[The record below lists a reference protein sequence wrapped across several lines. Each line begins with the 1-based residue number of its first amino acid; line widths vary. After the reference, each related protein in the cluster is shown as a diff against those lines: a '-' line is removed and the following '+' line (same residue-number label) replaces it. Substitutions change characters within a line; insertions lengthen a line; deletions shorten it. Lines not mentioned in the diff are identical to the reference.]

1 MRWAGRVNGVNF
13 LNRSRI
19 TLSPFVN
26 KILVKYCRNIPRQQA
41 IASWRWDKN
50 CDTLCVS
57 WGRFAWEAAGPQL
70 RLRQLSESPPSP
82 LLRQIHMAA
91 GRLLTEV
98 LTCFSQ
104 TRIPAGKY
112 SGQSHPDKQHWNLNH
127 DVFKSIRLK
136 FNTINNWQSLHKL
149 CYENICGPIFLT
161 ISVSVPGHYWNDSL
175 QFPFPNFGKRHFSF
189 PPHSQTSGMGEFW

>member
-1 MRWAGRVNGVNF
+1 MASTSLTDQILRRVHLSTKSRRSILKIYPG
-13 LNRSRI
+13 NRQLRLEEGTRI
-19 TLSPFVN
+19 
-26 KILVKYCRNIPRQQA
+26 A
-41 IASWRWDKN
+41 
-50 CDTLCVS
+50 TLCV
-57 WGRFAWEAAGPQL
+57 WGRFAREAAGPQL

-127 DVFKSIRLK
+127 CVFKSIRLK
-136 FNTINNWQSLHKL
+136 FNTINN
-149 CYENICGPIFLT
+149 
-161 ISVSVPGHYWNDSL
+161 
-175 QFPFPNFGKRHFSF
+175 
-189 PPHSQTSGMGEFW
+189 

>member
-1 MRWAGRVNGVNF
+1 MRLEEGT
-13 LNRSRI
+13 RI
-19 TLSPFVN
+19 
-26 KILVKYCRNIPRQQA
+26 A
-41 IASWRWDKN
+41 
-50 CDTLCVS
+50 TLCV

-127 DVFKSIRLK
+127 GTFKSIRVK

-161 ISVSVPGHYWNDSL
+161 ISVPVPGHYWNDSL

-189 PPHSQTSGMGEFW
+189 PPHSQTSGLGEFC

>member
-1 MRWAGRVNGVNF
+1 MATGNCALKKGQELQHFVCGGVLPERRQV
-13 LNRSRI
+13 LN
-19 TLSPFVN
+19 
-26 KILVKYCRNIPRQQA
+26 
-41 IASWRWDKN
+41 
-50 CDTLCVS
+50 
-57 WGRFAWEAAGPQL
+57 WGSG
-70 RLRQLSESPPSP
+70 QLSESPPSP

-127 DVFKSIRLK
+127 GVFKSIRLK

-161 ISVSVPGHYWNDSL
+161 ISVPVPGHYWNDSL
-175 QFPFPNFGKRHFSF
+175 QFPFPNFGKIHFSF